1 MMMMMM
7 MMMMMTLC
15 QVRCVPASQCG
26 RLVVGEGEVQAVW
39 MVPPSTV
46 NTDTDQVETLTL
58 TIFVCVC
65 SDFTELK
72 LKYTHFTIFT
82 CLYRIL
88 LRLQTVH
95 VTLSS
100 VWVGLPGA
108 DLKSSEQLTVAS
120 VRQHEGVAWSV
131 GAGEAVLPGQEITL
145 TISSTVSQPHFSDII
160 LTYKGE
166 AASRH

>member
-1 MMMMMM
+1 M
-7 MMMMMTLC
+7 
-15 QVRCVPASQCG
+15 
-26 RLVVGEGEVQAVW
+26 
-39 MVPPSTV
+39 
-46 NTDTDQVETLTL
+46 
-58 TIFVCVC
+58 
-65 SDFTELK
+65 K

-131 GAGEAVLPGQEITL
+131 GAGEAVLPGQEISL